1 MSQKKPAL
9 DASAMQRKQHTSNP
23 NDASTSTKLVVKFA
37 REIHLVPVETIDY
50 IESVRRKVFIHSDDG
65 VYQMYSTMRDIIA
78 KLPESFL
85 RCHNS
90 YLVNSERIVTVRS
103 TEIVLTSGSKIPM
116 SKRYAKE
123 ARERLATLEH
133 EEQSR

>member
-50 IESVRRKVFIHSDDG
+50 IESIRRKVFIHSDDG

-78 KLPESFL
+78 KLPGSFL

-123 ARERLATLEH
+123 ARERLAALEH

>member
-50 IESVRRKVFIHSDDG
+50 IESIRRKVFIHSDDG

-123 ARERLATLEH
+123 ARERLAALEH